1 MKATAFRH
9 PTEFVRVQSDGF
21 SKVAE
26 KQSRILRIAFREM
39 NRGDDVRTQ
48 KRHADG
54 PPGKGKNDRTW

>member
-48 KRHADG
+48 KAAR
-54 PPGKGKNDRTW
+54 